1 MIRGF
6 TLKEYAAAAKK
17 VWYDPAFDR
26 RYGAWVDTKKRNF
39 LKNVIDD
46 KVDSMPVWA
55 DIDECLSHSV
65 LVGDRGSKKKLQ
77 DLKDRGY
84 KYISLDGK
92 HRTKTVEAFMNSD
105 LTITHT
111 IKDCEGQIHNITN
124 KHWCK
129 FPSEVKPQI
138 FMSKINVRLVTSEV
152 YGNFGKRYRDLNDGE
167 PPNPQEVRNSYSSPV
182 AQYIRDESERL
193 RSAMERVVKNKY
205 IERMMDDELVVK
217 TYIHLI
223 QRYNRQAFSVDAGFQ
238 PTVLDKW
245 YTVGNDVRN
254 IDSNGSPYIKAEFDR
269 AKQIMNTVS
278 KMLLEQEDVPNSKT
292 VSHKMY
298 WAFVFA
304 AEWAHNEDYNVVDYI
319 TLTGVLKNLDDELS
333 SLSLTEHSKEE
344 ERKRKNGEEL
354 QDIDRNQYYY
364 AWAQLVHQSK
374 YRVQRR
380 DAFVARIK
388 KEVSKNGPSSMGLVE
403 MQSAAA

>member
-1 MIRGF
+1 
-6 TLKEYAAAAKK
+6 
-17 VWYDPAFDR
+17 
-26 RYGAWVDTKKRNF
+26 
-39 LKNVIDD
+39 
-46 KVDSMPVWA
+46 
-55 DIDECLSHSV
+55 
-65 LVGDRGSKKKLQ
+65 
-77 DLKDRGY
+77 
-84 KYISLDGK
+84 
-92 HRTKTVEAFMNSD
+92 
-105 LTITHT
+105 
-111 IKDCEGQIHNITN
+111 
-124 KHWCK
+124 
-129 FPSEVKPQI
+129 
-138 FMSKINVRLVTSEV
+138 
-152 YGNFGKRYRDLNDGE
+152 
-167 PPNPQEVRNSYSSPV
+167 
-182 AQYIRDESERL
+182 
-193 RSAMERVVKNKY
+193 
-205 IERMMDDELVVK
+205 
-217 TYIHLI
+217 
-223 QRYNRQAFSVDAGFQ
+223 FSVDAGFQ

-278 KMLLEQEDVPNSKT
+278 KMLLEQQDVPNSKT